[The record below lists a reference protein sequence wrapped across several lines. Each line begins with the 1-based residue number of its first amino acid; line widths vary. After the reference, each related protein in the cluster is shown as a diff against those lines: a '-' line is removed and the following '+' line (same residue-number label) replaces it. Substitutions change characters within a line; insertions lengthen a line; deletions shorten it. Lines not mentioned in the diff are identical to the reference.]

1 MIRPPAA
8 LLLLALGLAACDAG
22 FDGTASDNRL
32 PETELS
38 VRSTDLREDLGTR
51 RLISTVQV
59 AWSGT
64 DPDGVVAAYDVRSFQ
79 VDSPPAPDVG
89 WARTTQRD

>member
-1 MIRPPAA
+1 MIRPSAV

-22 FDGTASDNRL
+22 FDGSASDNRL

-38 VRSTDLREDLGTR
+38 VRSTDLREDLGAR
-51 RLISTVQV
+51 RLISTVDV

-64 DPDGVVAAYDVRSFQ
+64 DPDGVKNVPGALMVWSAANSWI
-79 VDSPPAPDVG
+79 SSG
-89 WARTTQRD
+89 C